1 MNIKNDLQVHEF
13 SLKRIVENLHKI
25 PSRGKL
31 QESFGEQAQKL
42 SPEQK
47 TTLREK
53 IANFNKYG
61 DVLRCEIAIKEL
73 AKNLKEIAGLAEQYA
88 MTEASD
94 YFQQEIIRRDFK
106 QMKNV
111 NKSFEKL
118 ANECYGKLME
128 LNALYEDHGKLL
140 ERYFEVKS
148 LDEIAKAVGAPIGE
162 CGDCGC
168 GKPGDN
174 HGMPEPT
181 EEIDELTEPEE
192 D

>member
-1 MNIKNDLQVHEF
+1 MKENLKIEEF

-31 QESFGEQAQKL
+31 QESFGEQSQKL
-42 SPEQK
+42 SSEQK
-47 TTLREK
+47 ASLREK

-61 DVLRCEIAIKEL
+61 DVLRCEVAIKEL
-73 AKNLKEIAGLAEQYA
+73 AKNLKEISNLAEQYA

-94 YFQQEIIRRDFK
+94 YFQQEIIQRDFK

-111 NKSFEKL
+111 NKAFEKL

-168 GKPGDN
+168 GRPNDN
-174 HGMPEPT
+174 HGMTKPT
-181 EEIDELTEPEE
+181 KEISELTEPEE